1 MFRLGY
7 DKRALKGW
15 TALASGLC
23 LVAFLWLPK
32 AGTILSDPNLPRN
45 VDYVFGM
52 DDAQPQTLMSPELY
66 LVTWL
71 ALLIFVV
78 FVPTHLV
85 LKKLCPTP
93 EQAAAKRA

>member
-1 MFRLGY
+1 
-7 DKRALKGW
+7 
-15 TALASGLC
+15 
-23 LVAFLWLPK
+23 
-32 AGTILSDPNLPRN
+32 
-45 VDYVFGM
+45 
-52 DDAQPQTLMSPELY
+52 MSPELY